1 MAKVY
6 SIGVALYATAVIKA
20 DSEAHALRIA
30 RKLKGRA
37 LIANMA
43 IDGGATLTSGLNYDN
58 PDLPDVSLS
67 PAVTIGGLEFDDMAG
82 PAPELVHEDLI
93 ASNEEPVRVEDL
105 KGGMMCD
112 LEGDM
117 YADNA
122 GRYPEFEFAY
132 AVVVDVQVN
141 PAGEPPG
148 TVIVEFDKITVA
160 FPIGHTLPTIK
171 DPQ

>member
-1 MAKVY
+1 MPGHPAFDLDEREAAAVIAGLRLLQR
-6 SIGVALYATAVIKA
+6 IGVPVELEDVATNGGAFDVL
-20 DSEAHALRIA
+20 DDT
-30 RKLKGRA
+30 
-37 LIANMA
+37 A
-43 IDGGATLTSGLNYDN
+43 IDALCERINLDLTTT
-58 PDLPDVSLS
+58 PPPV
-67 PAVTIGGLEFDDMAG
+67 
-82 PAPELVHEDLI
+82 LI
-93 ASNEEPVRVEDL
+93 ESREEPVRVEDL

-117 YADNA
+117 FADNA

-132 AVVVDVQVN
+132 AVVVEVQVN
-141 PAGEPPG
+141 PKGEPPG